1 MFKTE
6 FKLKTFRRYTLFF
19 ALTAAFFTS
28 FAVFAEPS
36 VGVFKLEPKNIDNR
50 TNTVIN
56 NAIFNFIK
64 EQKKYEIID
73 MRGNTSEEGRRLD
86 FVFTGTLTG
95 LENGIE
101 LKLILKN
108 RAEAVTR
115 TIAKIYNNANLILLD
130 SRILVN
136 NLFDMSVNLEDAAA
150 DQNAVNGTDR
160 TEQSTPVEV
169 TNIESLAGSWH
180 GENGV
185 ERIEIMRGG
194 RAIAVLSSGV
204 SIFLNLKLT
213 GGRLIVTQSG
223 APQARQFADLP
234 DNIAKKAAELG
245 KTPAWKFLVSKDNKI
260 LVGEKTY
267 TEITYNDDSIISNK
281 EVTEKV
287 KWVKN

>member
-101 LKLILKN
+101 LKLILKIPARLRN
-108 RAEAVTR
+108 SPTKPIVSGRPIEPSST
-115 TIAKIYNNANLILLD
+115 TQK
-130 SRILVN
+130 
-136 NLFDMSVNLEDAAA
+136 
-150 DQNAVNGTDR
+150 QNA
-160 TEQSTPVEV
+160 
-169 TNIESLAGSWH
+169 
-180 GENGV
+180 
-185 ERIEIMRGG
+185 
-194 RAIAVLSSGV
+194 
-204 SIFLNLKLT
+204 
-213 GGRLIVTQSG
+213 
-223 APQARQFADLP
+223 
-234 DNIAKKAAELG
+234 
-245 KTPAWKFLVSKDNKI
+245 
-260 LVGEKTY
+260 
-267 TEITYNDDSIISNK
+267 
-281 EVTEKV
+281 
-287 KWVKN
+287 

>member
-19 ALTAAFFTS
+19 ALTAAFFTN

-130 SRILVN
+130 SRI
-136 NLFDMSVNLEDAAA
+136 SRK
-150 DQNAVNGTDR
+150 Q
-160 TEQSTPVEV
+160 PVRYV
-169 TNIESLAGSWH
+169 
-180 GENGV
+180 
-185 ERIEIMRGG
+185 R
-194 RAIAVLSSGV
+194 
-204 SIFLNLKLT
+204 
-213 GGRLIVTQSG
+213 
-223 APQARQFADLP
+223 
-234 DNIAKKAAELG
+234 
-245 KTPAWKFLVSKDNKI
+245 
-260 LVGEKTY
+260 
-267 TEITYNDDSIISNK
+267 
-281 EVTEKV
+281 
-287 KWVKN
+287 

>member
-19 ALTAAFFTS
+19 ALTAVFFTN

-108 RAEAVTR
+108 RAEALTR

-150 DQNAVNGTDR
+150 DQNAANGTDR
-160 TEQSTPVEV
+160 IEQSMPVEV

-281 EVTEKV
+281 EVTKKV